1 MFGGQLHWRARN
13 VNIFLSEQ
21 EYLNERSHF
30 RQTGIKT
37 RRYFRGGFVN
47 RNFEEDPPVD
57 SEGKY
62 RPAKPT
68 GWDDSYKDSGPPS
81 WFKQTHS

>member
-1 MFGGQLHWRARN
+1 MS
-13 VNIFLSEQ
+13 SEQ

-37 RRYFRGGFVN
+37 KRYSRGAFVR
-47 RNFEEDPPVD
+47 RNFNEGSPVD

-62 RPAKPT
+62 MPAKPD

-81 WFKQTHS
+81 WFRGPKWWFEEKNS